1 VIFHSCVSFP
11 EGTIL
16 STEAHCDQVEMT
28 EMSKGPNI
36 KPLPQV
42 HLSPDTAGQDGR
54 PAPGSCRWLLLHNFK
69 VSNLSG
75 WWLTYPSEKWWSSSV
90 GMMTFPIYGKTKN
103 IPNHQSAIY
112 RIYQLWGDCFDLCVF
127 YWGVHLWQLGRY
139 HPISWRTDWFPR
151 SRWKHT
157 QDHPRTKNACIHRI
171 KPCMYV
177 LYCIVLCCILLYCVI
192 LYWFVL
198 YCIVLCC
205 IVLYCIVLC
214 CIVLCCIVLYCVVL
228 YCVVFDCIV
237 LYCIVLCCI
246 VLYCVVLC
254 CSVLCCVVLCCVVL
268 YCIVLHCVVLYCIV
282 LYCVVLCCIVLYCI
296 VCMYVILCCVV

>member
-1 VIFHSCVSFP
+1 MIFHSCVSFP

-16 STEAHCDQVEMT
+16 STEAHCDQVKMT

-90 GMMTFPIYGKTKN
+90 GMMTFPIYGKIKN

-127 YWGVHLWQLGRY
+127 LLGCALVTAWAIPSNKLAHRL
-139 HPISWRTDWFPR
+139 ISKIKMETHPR
-151 SRWKHT
+151 SSKDEKTPAYIESNHVCT
-157 QDHPRTKNACIHRI
+157 
-171 KPCMYV
+171 
-177 LYCIVLCCILLYCVI
+177 
-192 LYWFVL
+192 
-198 YCIVLCC
+198 
-205 IVLYCIVLC
+205 
-214 CIVLCCIVLYCVVL
+214 CCIVLYCVVF
-228 YCVVFDCIV
+228 YCIV
-237 LYCIVLCCI
+237 LYCIGLYCI

-254 CSVLCCVVLCCVVL
+254 CIVLCCVVLCCVVL
-268 YCIVLHCVVLYCIV
+268 YCIVLYCIVLYSIVLCCIVLFCVVLYCVVLCCIVLCCVVLCCVVLCCVVLYCIALCCIV
-282 LYCVVLCCIVLYCI
+282 LYCVVLCCIVLYA
-296 VCMYVILCCVV
+296 CM